1 MPSACPVLQREF
13 NRSVNMTAAQI
24 LAWSKDPRAKEA
36 SFTATLRR
44 LPHLA
49 KLKAKKSAWNGGDCR
64 YAQRVV
70 NFNTRMSGM
79 VKKWGC
85 KRKAVISLRNWGRQ
99 PPKCAVPPRKDK
111 P

>member
-1 MPSACPVLQREF
+1 MVNACPALKREF

-24 LAWSKDPRAKEA
+24 RAWTKDPRAKEA
-36 SFTATLRR
+36 SFSATLRR

-49 KLKAKKSAWNGGDCR
+49 KLKAKKSAWNRGDCN
-64 YAQRVV
+64 YAQRVI

-99 PPKCAVPPRKDK
+99 PPKCGIPPKKEKR
-111 P
+111 

>member
-24 LAWSKDPRAKEA
+24 RAWIKDPRAKEA
-36 SFTATLRR
+36 SFSATLRR

-49 KLKAKKSAWNGGDCR
+49 KLKAKRSAWNKSDCN

-99 PPKCAVPPRKDK
+99 PPKCGIPEKKAKR
-111 P
+111 